1 MINRAQSGRRWC
13 NSGQR
18 SINGRLRERDETPEI
33 HLFGAAGSM
42 ASCVLTGFFYR
53 GNFEEM
59 HVFGCGAAERIIPL
73 SRYAELNQRL
83 SEVQPGTHFF
93 FAPSDGL
100 GDFPAG
106 IILTPGNKGKAEMSP
121 AAKAVPETW
130 KEENRERFPLRYEL
144 PY

>member
-1 MINRAQSGRRWC
+1 MKCLKYIYWGLLGAWLLFCSLRAA
-13 NSGQR
+13 
-18 SINGRLRERDETPEI
+18 L
-33 HLFGAAGSM
+33 AY
-42 ASCVLTGFFYR
+42 TGFFYR

-59 HVFGCGAAERIIPL
+59 HVFCGGSAERIIPL

-93 FAPSDGL
+93 FAPSEGL
-100 GDFPAG
+100 CDFPAG

-121 AAKAVPETW
+121 AAKAVLEAW